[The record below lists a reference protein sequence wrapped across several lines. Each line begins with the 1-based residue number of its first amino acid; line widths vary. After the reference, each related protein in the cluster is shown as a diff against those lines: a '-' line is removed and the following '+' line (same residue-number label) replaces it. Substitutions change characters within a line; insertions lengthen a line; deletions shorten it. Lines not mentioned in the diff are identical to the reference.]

1 MSLTRIMALL
11 GLAMMLAA
19 LAAGAPNGRAVAWLT
34 GQCFRD
40 RAPLTCHRG
49 GSRFYGRQYDI

>member
-11 GLAMMLAA
+11 GLALLLAG
-19 LAAGAPNGRAVAWLT
+19 LAAGAQDGRTFAWLS
-34 GQCFRD
+34 GQCFHRP
-40 RAPLTCHRG
+40 APQVCHHD

>member
-11 GLAMMLAA
+11 GLVLVLAG
-19 LAAGAPNGRAVAWLT
+19 LIAGAPDGRTFAWLT
-34 GQCFRD
+34 GQCFHRP
-40 RAPLTCHRG
+40 APSVCHRS